1 MHIGL
6 TMFPTDYSIQPTDL
20 AMEAE
25 ARDFELLWLP
35 EHTHIP
41 TSRKSPWPGGA
52 ELPKYYYDTYDPFLS
67 LAAAAAVTKKIKL
80 ATGICLVVERDPI
93 HTAKEVSTVDRL
105 SAGRFIF
112 GIGGGWNAEE
122 MANHGTDFATR
133 FKLMRERIEAMK
145 AIWAQSKAKYSGEFV
160 KIDEMMQWPKPIQK
174 PHPADRCRRRLS
186 ARREAR
192 NRLWR
197 RLDTDRRPLR
207 SARCAAAVPPD
218 GEGRRP
224 RPRLAV
230 LRCIRRTAGSGSA
243 EALSRRRRRPRHIH
257 AAVEITRR
265 GAANARPVRG
275 AGERALSAG
284 PANQR
289 REAAAAASSE
299 ATASRTRISL
309 RAP

>member
-25 ARDFELLWLP
+25 ARDFESLWLP

-52 ELPKYYYDTYDPFLS
+52 ELPKYYYDSYDPFVS

-112 GIGGGWNAEE
+112 GVGGGWNAEE

-145 AIWAQSKAKYSGEFV
+145 ADLDAVEGEIFRRV
-160 KIDEMMQWPKPIQK
+160 RQVRRDDAMAEAGAETA
-174 PHPADRCRRRLS
+174 PADRRRRRLS
-186 ARREAR
+186 ARRQAGD
-192 NRLWR
+192 RLWR
-197 RLDTDRRPLR
+197 RLDTDRRPLPIR
-207 SARCAAAVPPD
+207 SRCCRSSARWRRTPAAI
-218 GEGRRP
+218 RP
-224 RPRLAV
+224 RSPS
-230 LRCIRRTAGSGSA
+230 TYSA
-243 EALSRRRRRPRHIH
+243 H
-257 AAVEITRR
+257 R
-265 GAANARPVRG
+265 GIWKR
-275 AGERALSAG
+275 
-284 PANQR
+284 
-289 REAAAAASSE
+289 
-299 ATASRTRISL
+299 
-309 RAP
+309 